1 MAKKDDAQDIDVSV
15 EVFVDEILRRAKKM
29 RASDVHIEPTEK
41 NQLLIRFRIDGILN
55 EETFDQIF
63 ESEKLIIRI
72 KVLSRLDI
80 TVREIPQEG
89 HFVFYDKDDAGH
101 EQEMDVRV
109 SIFPTIY
116 GEAIVLRLLN
126 RSDAFINIQELGFSP
141 SALEAAKRLTH
152 RFYGMV
158 LVTGPVNSGKT
169 TTLYSILQELNTGR
183 RNIVTLE
190 DPVEYHMP
198 KMRQS
203 QIFPARGFDFA
214 TGLRSILR
222 QDPDIIML
230 GEIRDS
236 DTAEIAIR
244 ASLTGRL
251 VLSTLHTNSTIGTLA
266 RLIDM
271 GIEHWLVAYAL
282 NGIIAQRLV
291 GKVCIYCRIPYQPTA
306 EVLRALNAEFT
317 EGDKFFQG
325 SGCDKCRGTG
335 FHGRIGLFEVLELDE
350 EIRNLVLE
358 RAPSSAIRAKAFQKG
373 MQFLKDDGII
383 KAKKGLTTL
392 EEVLR
397 VAV

>member
-1 MAKKDDAQDIDVSV
+1 
-15 EVFVDEILRRAKKM
+15 
-29 RASDVHIEPTEK
+29 
-41 NQLLIRFRIDGILN
+41 
-55 EETFDQIF
+55 
-63 ESEKLIIRI
+63 
-72 KVLSRLDI
+72 
-80 TVREIPQEG
+80 
-89 HFVFYDKDDAGH
+89 
-101 EQEMDVRV
+101 
-109 SIFPTIY
+109 
-116 GEAIVLRLLN
+116 
-126 RSDAFINIQELGFSP
+126 
-141 SALEAAKRLTH
+141 
-152 RFYGMV
+152 
-158 LVTGPVNSGKT
+158 
-169 TTLYSILQELNTGR
+169 
-183 RNIVTLE
+183 
-190 DPVEYHMP
+190 
-198 KMRQS
+198 
-203 QIFPARGFDFA
+203 
-214 TGLRSILR
+214 
-222 QDPDIIML
+222 ML